1 MCVLTKHLRFY
12 GSYRW
17 LTLSMLRENRARER
31 FPKAPKTFRAWKTYR
46 KTPTCIFCKDGLFI
60 FCIKEIKIKTTAK
73 FHTSRRLRSEDK
85 RRIMSPE
92 KFWDFRETGKATG
105 KTTGRQATGR
115 PLMIYIFLTRV
126 PTNLTKGL
134 RLTPSRPN
142 ECSGHL

>member
-1 MCVLTKHLRFY
+1 
-12 GSYRW
+12 
-17 LTLSMLRENRARER
+17 MLRENRARER

-46 KTPTCIFCKDGLFI
+46 KTPTCIFCKVDLFI

-73 FHTSRRLRSEDK
+73 FRTSRRLRSEDK

-105 KTTGRQATGR
+105 KTTGRQATSR

-134 RLTPSRPN
+134 RFKRQLRSFYGSNLISINSFYAGFSPFFLKKN
-142 ECSGHL
+142 